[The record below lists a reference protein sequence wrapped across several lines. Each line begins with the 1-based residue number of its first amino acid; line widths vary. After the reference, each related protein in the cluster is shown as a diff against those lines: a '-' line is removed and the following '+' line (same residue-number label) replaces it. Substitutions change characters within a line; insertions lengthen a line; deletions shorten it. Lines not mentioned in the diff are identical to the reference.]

1 MHRPQ
6 WGFKPTAS
14 AVKPPDTVYVKPKK
28 ELGQHFLK
36 DLDIAQRIAGLLTG
50 HVGSGES
57 YKEVLEI
64 GPGTGVLTQFLLKNP
79 AFNTYVIEI
88 DRESVDYLK
97 LHFPALE
104 GRILAADFLNIRPD
118 LLPAKQPGST
128 SNFAVIGNFPYN
140 ISSQILFKV
149 LDMRDRVPEVVGMFQ
164 REVAQRIASAPG
176 NKDYGILSVFMQAWY
191 DVRYEFTV
199 DPDVFNPPPK
209 VHSGVLSCRRNN
221 KTDLGCDERKFTQ
234 VVKHGFGQRRKTL
247 RNALKPLN
255 PPEAALDSPFMDKRA
270 EQLSVGEFVT
280 LTLAMTGPPGDI
292 EL

>member
-1 MHRPQ
+1 M
-6 WGFKPTAS
+6 GLEPTAS
-14 AVKPPDTVYVKPKK
+14 ADKSTGIVYVKPKK

-36 DLDIAQRIAGLLTG
+36 DLDIAQRIASLLTG
-50 HVGSGES
+50 HAGSGEP
-57 YKEVLEI
+57 YKDVLEI

-79 AFNTYVIEI
+79 DFNTYVIEI

-118 LLPAKQPGST
+118 LLPTKQPGTT

-164 REVAQRIASAPG
+164 REVAQRIASGPG

-199 DPDVFNPPPK
+199 EPDVFIPPPK
-209 VHSGVLSCRRNN
+209 VHSGVLSCRRND

-270 EQLSVGEFVT
+270 EQLSVAEFVT
-280 LTLAMTGPPGDI
+280 LTTLMSERAI
-292 EL
+292 E